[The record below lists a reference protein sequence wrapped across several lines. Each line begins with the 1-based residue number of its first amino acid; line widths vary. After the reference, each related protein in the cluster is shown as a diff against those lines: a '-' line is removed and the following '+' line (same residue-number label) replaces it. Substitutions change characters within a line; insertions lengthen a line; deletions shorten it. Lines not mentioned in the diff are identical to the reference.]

1 MWDCLWNCTLWNDCI
16 TKQEPTQQTF
26 DEKYIEFITKYIKE
40 KNYLY
45 DDPEMEIWF
54 QKHCGKW

>member
-1 MWDCLWNCTLWNDCI
+1 MWDCLWNCTPWNDCF

-26 DEKYIEFITKYIKE
+26 DKKYIEFITKYIKE

>member
-1 MWDCLWNCTLWNDCI
+1 MWECLWNCTPWNKRISKEEVI
-16 TKQEPTQQTF
+16 TQF
-26 DEKYIEFITKYIKE
+26 DEKYIELITKYIKE

-45 DDPEMEIWF
+45 DDQEMEIWF